1 MDNNEGNVFQDVQ
14 TIRNILFG
22 DQLKELLV
30 QIESLKNRIQ
40 DLEKENKTLK
50 SQLDQLDKDR
60 KSMDE
65 QTAAAYQRENQAM
78 AARLNEIANEFNS
91 KSEGM
96 TKTLRSE
103 WASSKKEL
111 NKRISDLVELVETD
125 KLNHSKLIEM
135 LASALA
141 GYNDPS

>member
-65 QTAAAYQRENQAM
+65 QTTAAYQRENQAM